1 MDVLG
6 LAVRVGV
13 SLACVLGLL
22 WLLSRGLQRGTGA
35 RGISS
40 DRVRVLSRVSLGRS
54 SGLAVVRV
62 GERALVLGVAD
73 GRVNLLSEMPLTDVA
88 DAATTAEERR
98 EVDLTGGG
106 DPIPPVPAARAG
118 GPLAGSALSPATWSL
133 ALEAL
138 RDRTTRR

>member
-1 MDVLG
+1 MEVLG

-22 WLLSRGLQRGTGA
+22 WLFSRGLQRGAGTRA
-35 RGISS
+35 LST

-62 GERALVLGVAD
+62 GERALVLGVAE
-73 GRVNLLSEMPLTDVA
+73 GRVNLLSEMPLAEVA
-88 DAATTAEERR
+88 EPAAAGEDRR

-106 DPIPPVPAARAG
+106 LDRAVPSPRQG

-133 ALEAL
+133 ALDAL